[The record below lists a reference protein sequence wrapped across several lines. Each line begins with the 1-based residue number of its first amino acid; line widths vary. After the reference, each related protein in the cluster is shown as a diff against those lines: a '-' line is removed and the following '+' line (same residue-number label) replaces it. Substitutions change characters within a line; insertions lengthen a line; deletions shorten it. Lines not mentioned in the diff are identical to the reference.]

1 MKQQGSSMQL
11 IIGDKSYSSWSMRPW
26 VLMRHFGIPF
36 DETLIELR
44 TPETS
49 ARIRAVSPS
58 GKVPCLIDDDGLAI
72 WDSLAI
78 AETLAERH
86 PALAMWPAEPAARAR
101 ARSVSAEMHAGFVA
115 LRAEMPLDIRATL
128 PGREAS
134 PAALADVARID
145 ALWRD
150 CLAASGG
157 PFLFGAFG
165 IADAMYAPVVMRFV
179 TYAPPL
185 SEVAAAYVAR
195 MLAVPAVAA
204 WADEARHETRVFD
217 H

>member
-1 MKQQGSSMQL
+1 MQL

-145 ALWRD
+145 ALWRE

>member
-1 MKQQGSSMQL
+1 
-11 IIGDKSYSSWSMRPW
+11 
-26 VLMRHFGIPF
+26 
-36 DETLIELR
+36 
-44 TPETS
+44 
-49 ARIRAVSPS
+49 
-58 GKVPCLIDDDGLAI
+58 VPCLIDDDGLAI

-150 CLAASGG
+150 CLATSGG

-204 WADEARHETRVFD
+204 WADAARHETRVFD

>member
-1 MKQQGSSMQL
+1 MQL

-150 CLAASGG
+150 CLAVSGG

>member
-1 MKQQGSSMQL
+1 MQL

-134 PAALADVARID
+134 PEALADVARID

>member
-1 MKQQGSSMQL
+1 MQL

-195 MLAVPAVAA
+195 VLAVPAVAA

>member
-1 MKQQGSSMQL
+1 MQL

>member
-1 MKQQGSSMQL
+1 MQL

-49 ARIRAVSPS
+49 VRIRAVSPS

-150 CLAASGG
+150 CLATSGG

-204 WADEARHETRVFD
+204 WADAARHETRVFD

>member
-1 MKQQGSSMQL
+1 
-11 IIGDKSYSSWSMRPW
+11 
-26 VLMRHFGIPF
+26 
-36 DETLIELR
+36 
-44 TPETS
+44 
-49 ARIRAVSPS
+49 
-58 GKVPCLIDDDGLAI
+58 
-72 WDSLAI
+72 
-78 AETLAERH
+78 
-86 PALAMWPAEPAARAR
+86 
-101 ARSVSAEMHAGFVA
+101 
-115 LRAEMPLDIRATL
+115 ATL